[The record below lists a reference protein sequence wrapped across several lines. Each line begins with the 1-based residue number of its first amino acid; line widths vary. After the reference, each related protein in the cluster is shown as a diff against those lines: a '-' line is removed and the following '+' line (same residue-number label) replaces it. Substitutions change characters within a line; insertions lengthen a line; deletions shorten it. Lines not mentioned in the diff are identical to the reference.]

1 MAVGDVN
8 DDGFIDIYFTSNM
21 ESNKLYLNQGSSSL
35 EFKDITDISG
45 VSGRP
50 GPWKTGASMIDING
64 DKMLDIYLCYSG
76 TLPEEKRRNELF
88 INQGNDEMVCPYSKK
103 WQRNMD

>member
-1 MAVGDVN
+1 MYEYFYNGGGVAVGDVN

-50 GPWKTGASMIDING
+50 GPWKNRGQHD
-64 DKMLDIYLCYSG
+64 
-76 TLPEEKRRNELF
+76 
-88 INQGNDEMVCPYSKK
+88 
-103 WQRNMD
+103 